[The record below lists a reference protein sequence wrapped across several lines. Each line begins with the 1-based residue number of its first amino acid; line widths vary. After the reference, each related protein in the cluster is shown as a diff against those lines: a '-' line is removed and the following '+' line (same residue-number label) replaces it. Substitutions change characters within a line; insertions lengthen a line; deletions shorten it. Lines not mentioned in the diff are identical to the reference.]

1 MEFKPAASLTEQ
13 IADHLTGEIVNM
25 KLGLRALHVPY
36 KGSAPALT
44 DLIGGQIDLMYD
56 ALALP
61 AIKNGQAKAL
71 AATSRRRH
79 PELPDI
85 PTMRELGYEI
95 DSYNW
100 YGIFAPDGT
109 PRAIVERVSAEIG
122 RIQLSTLPPRPGAS
136 FRPSAAE
143 STETAGVMMPS
154 P

>member
-1 MEFKPAASLTEQ
+1 
-13 IADHLTGEIVNM
+13 
-25 KLGLRALHVPY
+25 LHVPY

-109 PRAIVERVSAEIG
+109 PGAIIGRVSAEIG
-122 RIQLSTLPPRPGAS
+122 KILEQPEAREQMGKFSQYPDYIGPAEFQKAVAAD
-136 FRPSAAE
+136 SAFFAE
-143 STETAGVMMPS
+143 LIRKANIEIE
-154 P
+154 